1 MSKLNLKLFAFL
13 SCVYRMH
20 LPLFHLVR
28 SEFAQN
34 AWVGFGKESRCRAG
48 SDRQQGRSMESR
60 QTGREVAWK
69 CGMLWTQGP
78 PTKHLWECIT
88 QIL

>member
-1 MSKLNLKLFAFL
+1 M
-13 SCVYRMH
+13 YRMD

-28 SEFAQN
+28 SEFVQYL
-34 AWVGFGKESRCRAG
+34 WVRLGAASRCRAG
-48 SDRQQGRSMESR
+48 FDHQQGRSRESR
-60 QTGREVAWK
+60 QTGREGAWK

-78 PTKHLWECIT
+78 PTKHLRKCIT